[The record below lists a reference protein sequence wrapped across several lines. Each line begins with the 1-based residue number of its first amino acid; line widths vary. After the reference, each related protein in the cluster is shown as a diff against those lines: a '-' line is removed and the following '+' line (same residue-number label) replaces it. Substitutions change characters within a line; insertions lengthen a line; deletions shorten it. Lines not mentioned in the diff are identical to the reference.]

1 MDELVRSALQEIA
14 EESRPPAGDLAGRV
28 VTARRRRRTRM
39 TVGAALA
46 TTAAVIASVIAV
58 PALTGGSE
66 NDGPQ
71 LASQMQTDDVVAHP
85 KQSPPRDLIAAG
97 RMAMAGYFTQ
107 KPVPSDDKH
116 AVNTRTWHLLD
127 QKTGKYVETT
137 KWSIIDVAPGM
148 GTAAVLEQRLPT
160 QRIGLLNLLTGEVER
175 WIPVEKGVA
184 GVEFSPDG
192 SKLVATTYSEN
203 PDLWELSEYM
213 EGDKNGGKK
222 KKEYMPPFR
231 DSARTGFYVLDVAS
245 GDGAWSA
252 VEAPKDEMG
261 SSNVNYREDFAFGDS
276 GESVYSGLMSAPGKQ
291 YYDFSGKE
299 TDPPANEK
307 HLQPYVEAR
316 LSPNGKLAAGDF
328 LGKRWE
334 TSSAVNDPATGKLLH
349 EIRGQQ
355 LLAWADDR
363 RLIAW
368 DIAAGDNEFHNGL
381 VLVEIGKDKTVPLTG
396 PRKGNDGA
404 AGRWTPIFATR

>member
-1 MDELVRSALQEIA
+1 MDELVRSTLRDIA
-14 EESRPPAGDLAGRV
+14 EDSTAPSGDLAGRV
-28 VTARRRRRTRM
+28 VAARRRRRTR
-39 TVGAALA
+39 TVVGGALA
-46 TTAAVIASVIAV
+46 TTAAVIASVLAV
-58 PALTGGSE
+58 PALSGDETA
-66 NDGPQ
+66 PQ

-97 RMAMAGYFTQ
+97 RMAMAGYYTQ
-107 KPVPSDDKH
+107 KPVPVDEKH

-148 GTAAVLEQRLPT
+148 RTAAVLEQKLPA
-160 QRIGLLNLLTGEVER
+160 QRIGLLDLLTGEVER
-175 WIPVEKGVA
+175 WIPVEKAVA

-192 SKLVATTYSEN
+192 SKLVATTYSKS
-203 PDLWELSEYM
+203 PDLWELSEYT
-213 EGDKNGGKK
+213 EGDEDGGKK
-222 KKEYMPPFR
+222 KKEYMPPFGVS
-231 DSARTGFYVLDVAS
+231 DRTGFYVLDVAT
-245 GDGAWSA
+245 GDGSWSA
-252 VEAPKDEMG
+252 VEMPKDEMG
-261 SSNVNYREDFAFGDS
+261 SPNVNHREDFAFGDS
-276 GESVYSGLMSAPGKQ
+276 GEFVYSGLMSQPGVQ

-328 LGKRWE
+328 MGKRWE

-349 EIRGQQ
+349 EIHGQQ

-368 DIAAGDNEFHNGL
+368 DIASGDSEFHNGL
-381 VLVEIGKDKTVPLTG
+381 VLVEIGKDKTVPLSG

-404 AGRWTPIFATR
+404 AGRWTPVFATR